1 MGPTIL
7 KHDAHGD
14 SDQKILISE
23 GTSCDATPDQAFY
36 LAGYILTGTL
46 AEEVKDANKETM
58 TINMEGSLKGF
69 VEDCEKHK
77 EIHSEDVTPKS
88 IYKSLM
94 EHKGEYSTISP
105 VEIVKAIGKEVVIK
119 NTWGAIGLKAV
130 AHVEKRDAMVKAYLA
145 TLDEDDKA

>member
-1 MGPTIL
+1 
-7 KHDAHGD
+7 
-14 SDQKILISE
+14 
-23 GTSCDATPDQAFY
+23 
-36 LAGYILTGTL
+36 
-46 AEEVKDANKETM
+46 
-58 TINMEGSLKGF
+58 MEGSLKGF
-69 VEDCEKHK
+69 VEECEKHK

-88 IYKSLM
+88 IQKSLM

-145 TLDEDDKA
+145 TLDDDDKAQLKSQFIALGPTILKHDTHKGTHHNLSNHDVTPGQAFTLAACIIAGAF